1 MTVHASL
8 AWGRDR
14 PYWWLKWRIFRRQDG
29 DMPPE
34 ADVAIQNIVA
44 RVTGNDRKNCLRP
57 LMQERR
63 LIGEHDGPTDVK
75 LHYR

>member
-1 MTVHASL
+1 
-8 AWGRDR
+8 
-14 PYWWLKWRIFRRQDG
+14 
-29 DMPPE
+29 MPPE

-44 RVTGNDRKNCLRP
+44 RITGNDRKKCLRP

-75 LHYR
+75 FHYR